1 MDNDTNRKLE
11 LLLLTRQQDYQE
23 LSAKMNNIN
32 KQLGAR
38 MDALIQRFDELHE
51 KMVVLTNKVNKM

>member
-23 LSAKMNNIN
+23 LSTKINNVN
-32 KQLGAR
+32 RQLGAR
-38 MDALIQRFDELHE
+38 MDALIERFDELHQ

>member
-23 LSAKMNNIN
+23 LSLKINNVN

-38 MDALIQRFDELHE
+38 MDALIERFEELNQRML
-51 KMVVLTNKVNKM
+51 VLTKQ

>member
-11 LLLLTRQQDYQE
+11 LLLLTRQQDYQD

-38 MDALIQRFDELHE
+38 MDALIARFEELNQ
-51 KMVVLTNKVNKM
+51 KMLVLTKQ

>member
-38 MDALIQRFDELHE
+38 MDALIQRFDELHQ

>member
-38 MDALIQRFDELHE
+38 MDALIERFDELNQ
-51 KMVVLTNKVNKM
+51 KMLVLTKQ

>member
-38 MDALIQRFDELHE
+38 MDALIERFEELNQ
-51 KMVVLTNKVNKM
+51 KMLVLTKQ

>member
-11 LLLLTRQQDYQE
+11 LLLLTRQHDYQE
-23 LSAKMNNIN
+23 LSMKINNVN

>member
-38 MDALIQRFDELHE
+38 MDALIARFEELNQ
-51 KMVVLTNKVNKM
+51 KMLVLTKQ

>member
-23 LSAKMNNIN
+23 LSMKINNIN

>member
-23 LSAKMNNIN
+23 LSTKMNNIN

-38 MDALIQRFDELHE
+38 MDALIERFEELNQ
-51 KMVVLTNKVNKM
+51 KILVLTNK

>member
-23 LSAKMNNIN
+23 LSTKMNNIN

-38 MDALIQRFDELHE
+38 MDALIERFEELNQ
-51 KMVVLTNKVNKM
+51 KMLDLTHK

>member
-1 MDNDTNRKLE
+1 MDNDTNKKLE

-38 MDALIQRFDELHE
+38 MDALIERFEELNQ
-51 KMVVLTNKVNKM
+51 KMLVLTKQ

>member
-23 LSAKMNNIN
+23 LSTKINNVN
-32 KQLGAR
+32 RQLGAR
-38 MDALIQRFDELHE
+38 MDALIERFDELHQ
-51 KMVVLTNKVNKM
+51 KMVVLTIKVNKM

>member
-38 MDALIQRFDELHE
+38 MDALIERFEELNQRML
-51 KMVVLTNKVNKM
+51 VLTKQ